1 MRRLLSAALA
11 LFATA
16 ALLAVAALHA
26 GGARSASLSQLGSE
40 LSATQARESSL
51 SASIAALQ
59 HEISALTAQIALVQ
73 SREATVRAALAADE
87 ARLVTVRAAVGRER
101 ARLARLRRRLAWAK
115 RLLAA
120 QLVSSYERPAP
131 TLVSV
136 VLDAHGFDQL
146 LQQVAFLN
154 DAKRAQ
160 QTTIR
165 FTQTARQAAAAAAA
179 RLTAL
184 RNHVQ
189 LTTDAAATE
198 AAALAGMNA
207 LLGSREAALGHAQ
220 AAQEAALGAARA
232 RGAQLRRAIA
242 TVQAQ
247 EAAARAAAAAAA
259 LRAPESSAG
268 GVALGATDGWA
279 IPDAIVLCESG
290 GQNLPPNSVGA
301 SGYYQIIPGTWRLF
315 GGSGPAAYLAP
326 KAEQNAVAS
335 RIWDGGA
342 GASNWVCSGIVGIG

>member
-1 MRRLLSAALA
+1 
-11 LFATA
+11 
-16 ALLAVAALHA
+16 
-26 GGARSASLSQLGSE
+26 
-40 LSATQARESSL
+40 
-51 SASIAALQ
+51 
-59 HEISALTAQIALVQ
+59 LTAG
-73 SREATVRAALAADE
+73 
-87 ARLVTVRAAVGRER
+87 AAVKRER
-101 ARLARLRRRLAWAK
+101 ARLAMLRRRLAWAK

-136 VLDAHGFDQL
+136 VLAAHGFNQL

-154 DAKRAQ
+154 DAERAQ
-160 QTTIR
+160 QTTIS
-165 FTQTARQAAAAAAA
+165 FTLTAKRAATAAAQ

-184 RNHVQ
+184 RNRDQ
-189 LTTDAAATE
+189 LATDAASTE

-207 LLGSREAALGHAQ
+207 LLGSRETALGHAQ
-220 AAQEAALGAARA
+220 AAQEAALSAARA
-232 RGAQLRRAIA
+232 RGAQLRSAIA

-259 LRAPESSAG
+259 LRAQESAVG
-268 GVALGATDGWA
+268 GVAIGASGGWA
-279 IPDAIVLCESG
+279 IPDSIVLCESG
-290 GQNLPPNSVGA
+290 GQNLSPNSAGA

-326 KAEQNAVAS
+326 KAEQDAVAA
-335 RIWDGGA
+335 RIWAGGA